1 MLSKLLRGAALEA
14 VRPYVWRSSDGSA
27 VHANSSSPI
36 GRRPLT
42 ALSEEQTALFQAH
55 MADLES
61 TVERRVKETRDAACR
76 EEETAARN
84 QAAAEVRQVLEK
96 LAQSIQEIAGLRP
109 KLRDQ
114 AEADVVKLALAIAR
128 RVVHRELATDPE
140 SIAGLVRV
148 ALSKLR
154 IQETVRV
161 RVHPSHQSIVREMLS
176 RSDGSA
182 HIEVIGDSAAGL
194 GGAVFET
201 SRGEFDVSVDVQL
214 NEIEKGLT
222 DRLAS

>member
-1 MLSKLLRGAALEA
+1 MLSKLLRGPALEK
-14 VRPYVWRSSDGSA
+14 VQPYVWKSSDGSA
-27 VHANSSSPI
+27 VRVNASQAT
-36 GRRPLT
+36 GKRPLT
-42 ALSEEQTALFQAH
+42 ASSEEQTPLLQARL
-55 MADLES
+55 AEPELA
-61 TVERRVKETRDAACR
+61 VERRVKEALDTARR
-76 EEETAARN
+76 EHEIAARN

-96 LAQSIQEIAGLRP
+96 LAQSIQDLAGLRP

-114 AEADVVKLALAIAR
+114 AEADIVKLALAIAR

-140 SIAGLVRV
+140 SIAGLVSV

-154 IQETVRV
+154 AKEAVRV
-161 RVHPSHQSIVREMLS
+161 RVHPAHQSIIRQMLS
-176 RSDGSA
+176 HSSA
-182 HIEVIGDSAAGL
+182 SANIEVIGDSAAEL
-194 GGAVFET
+194 GGVVFET

>member
-1 MLSKLLRGAALEA
+1 MSCRLLRGPALEI

-27 VHANSSSPI
+27 VKASASSST
-36 GRRPLT
+36 GKRPLT
-42 ALSEEQTALFQAH
+42 ALPEERTPALQASS
-55 MADLES
+55 AELEL
-61 TVERRVKETRDAACR
+61 TVERRVKEALGIACR
-76 EEETAARN
+76 EHETAARN
-84 QAAAEVRQVLEK
+84 KAAAEVRQVLEK
-96 LAQSIQEIAGLRP
+96 LTQSIQDLAALRP

-114 AEADVVKLALAIAR
+114 AEADIVKLALAIAR

-140 SIAGLVRV
+140 SIAGLVTV

-154 IQETVRV
+154 AKEAVRV

-176 RSDGSA
+176 HSSA
-182 HIEVIGDSAAGL
+182 SANIEVTGDSAADL
-194 GGAVFET
+194 GGVVFET
-201 SRGEFDVSVDVQL
+201 TRGEFDVSVDVQL